1 MPTIV
6 LLRHGQSEWNLSNR
20 FTGWTDVDL
29 TDAGR
34 AEAEQAGKLIRAAGL
49 KPRYYVTSYLKRAVH
64 TLQIAA
70 SAMDRDWVPVVK
82 DWHLNE
88 RHYGA
93 LQGLDKAETAR
104 KYGDE
109 QVHIWRRS
117 YDVRPPALTEDDPR
131 YPGNDERYS
140 ELGRDELPLTES
152 LKDAIARVRPCWE
165 EVIAPALRLYGTVLV
180 VAHGNSLRGLE
191 MMLGH
196 ISPEDIVSLEI
207 PTGKPQV
214 FTFDDRLNVVEGRY
228 L

>member
-1 MPTIV
+1 MPTVV

-34 AEAEQAGKLIRAAGL
+34 AEAEEAGKLIRAAGL

-152 LKDAIARVRPCWE
+152 LQDAIARVRPCWE

-214 FTFDDRLNVVEGRY
+214 FTLDDRLNVVEVRY